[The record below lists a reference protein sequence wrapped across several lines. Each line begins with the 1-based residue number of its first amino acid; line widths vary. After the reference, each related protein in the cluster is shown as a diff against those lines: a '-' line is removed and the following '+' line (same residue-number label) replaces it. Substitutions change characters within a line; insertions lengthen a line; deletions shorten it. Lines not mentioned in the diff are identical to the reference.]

1 MQGTLPQGVRLNVF
15 YDRTSLIEACI
26 ETVVDA
32 LLEGGIF
39 VILVLFLFVAELRTA
54 LIVVFSLPLTF
65 LVSFIVMGSTG
76 LTSNLMSLGGL
87 AFSVGMVV
95 DASIVVVENIRRH
108 LAHQTEKEHKRRI
121 VAEALVE
128 VARPV
133 AFSVLIIAIIL
144 VPLFTLQGIEGKM
157 FAPLAATMLIALLV
171 SLVVALT
178 VIPVLSEMFLQQV
191 PEKEFGFI
199 RRLHQGYVRLLGR
212 AVRRPAVTLGIS
224 GGVLVVSLALLPFM
238 GTEFM
243 PPLDEGSIAVNVVR
257 LPNASLE
264 GSVKVATFMEK
275 RLLEVP
281 RGRDRGQQDRT
292 GGDLGGPD
300 GARADRRLHHA
311 EAPQGSGARDGT
323 RPSSSRP
330 SRRTSPRSRACAS
343 RSRSR
348 SRCG

>member
-1 MQGTLPQGVRLNVF
+1 MRLNVF

-26 ETVVDA
+26 KTVVDA

-65 LVSFIVMGSTG
+65 LVSFIVMGRLG

-108 LAHQTEKEHKRRI
+108 LAAAAGRHGQAARSSPRPWS
-121 VAEALVE
+121 E

-178 VIPVLSEMFLQQV
+178 VDPGPL
-191 PEKEFGFI
+191 
-199 RRLHQGYVRLLGR
+199 RR
-212 AVRRPAVTLGIS
+212 
-224 GGVLVVSLALLPFM
+224 
-238 GTEFM
+238 
-243 PPLDEGSIAVNVVR
+243 
-257 LPNASLE
+257 
-264 GSVKVATFMEK
+264 VA
-275 RLLEVP
+275 
-281 RGRDRGQQDRT
+281 
-292 GGDLGGPD
+292 
-300 GARADRRLHHA
+300 
-311 EAPQGSGARDGT
+311 
-323 RPSSSRP
+323 
-330 SRRTSPRSRACAS
+330 AS
-343 RSRSR
+343 RSPEKRVRLHPPLPRRATCGCSTARSGRPRRDARR
-348 SRCG
+348 SSLGAARRRRRC